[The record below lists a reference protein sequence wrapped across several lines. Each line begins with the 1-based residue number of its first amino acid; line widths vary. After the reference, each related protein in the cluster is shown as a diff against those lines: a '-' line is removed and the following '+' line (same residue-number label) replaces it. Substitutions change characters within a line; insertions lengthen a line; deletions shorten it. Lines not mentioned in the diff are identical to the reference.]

1 VTGPVRAAVVGCGD
15 ISAVHLAA
23 LGDLD
28 GVELVGVCD
37 VSEER
42 AAAAAAAQGVDAY
55 TDHRALLEAL
65 EPDVVHVCTPHDQHV
80 AVAVDCI
87 ERGVHLV
94 LEKPVAHTL
103 AAAQPLLDA
112 HRANHDVKVAVCFQN
127 RYNRAGQEVHRL
139 LEGGSLGEVR
149 GASATVA
156 WHRTPEYYA
165 RGPWRGER
173 RRSGGGVLMN
183 QAIHTLDLVQWFLG
197 PVARVRGQV
206 GTLALGD
213 YVDTEDTAQ
222 LVMDHESGSRSV
234 LFATLANAVD
244 SPVTIEIDTEHARLT
259 IRGDLT
265 VTYADGRVEVV
276 EERRATSTGRAYWG
290 VSHELL
296 VADFYRTLGDP
307 EPFWIGPAEG
317 VAALA
322 VLDEVYRDAGLA
334 S

>member
-1 VTGPVRAAVVGCGD
+1 MTGPVRAAVVGCGD

-42 AAAAAAAQGVDAY
+42 AAVAAAAHGVDAY

-80 AVAVDCI
+80 AVAVEAI
-87 ERGVHLV
+87 ERGVHVV

-112 HRANHDVKVAVCFQN
+112 HRANPDVKVAVCFQN
-127 RYNRAGQEVHRL
+127 RYNRAAQEVHRL
-139 LEGGSLGEVR
+139 LADGSLGEVR

-222 LVMDHESGSRSV
+222 LVLDHESGSRSV

-265 VTYADGRVEVV
+265 VTYADGRGEVV

-322 VLDEVYRDAGLA
+322 VLDQVYRQAGLA

>member
-1 VTGPVRAAVVGCGD
+1 MTGPVRAAVVGCGD

-28 GVELVGVCD
+28 GVQLVGVCD

-42 AAAAAAAQGVDAY
+42 AATAAGVHGVDAY

-80 AVAVDCI
+80 PVAVDCI
-87 ERGVHLV
+87 ERGIHVV

-103 AAAQPLLDA
+103 PAAQPLLDA
-112 HRANHDVKVAVCFQN
+112 HRANPRVKVAVCFQN
-127 RYNRAGQEVHRL
+127 RYNRAAQEVHRL
-139 LEGGSLGEVR
+139 LADGSLGAVR

-173 RRSGGGVLMN
+173 RRSGGGVLIN

-197 PVARVRGQV
+197 PVARVRSHV

-222 LVMDHESGSRSV
+222 LVLDHESGSRSV

-244 SPVTIEIDTEHARLT
+244 SPVTIEVDTEHARLT

-265 VTYADGRVEVV
+265 VTYADGRGEVV

-317 VAALA
+317 VAALG
-322 VLDEVYRDAGLA
+322 VLDEVYRQARLA